1 MENREMIAKINE
13 LQELKR
19 MRDELDAAI
28 EAASDAVKA
37 GMGTEEYAVFGP
49 FRVTYKEVTSTRLD
63 TTAVRKAF
71 PAEALAPYLKTSTS
85 RPLKIT

>member
-1 MENREMIAKINE
+1 MENMEMVSNIQE

-28 EAASDAVKA
+28 EAAADRIKA
-37 GMGTEEYAVFGP
+37 ALGDTETATFGP
-49 FRVTYKEVTSTRLD
+49 YKVTYKTVTSTRLD
-63 TTAVRKAF
+63 TTAVKKAF

-85 RPLKIT
+85 RPLKIN

>member
-28 EAASDAVKA
+28 ESAQDDVKA
-37 GMGTEEYAVFGP
+37 AMGDLETAVFGP
-49 FRVTYKEVTSTRLD
+49 YKVTYKTTTSTRVD
-63 TTAVRKAF
+63 TAAIRKALTDEF
-71 PAEALAPYLKTSTS
+71 LAPFLKTTTS
-85 RPLKIT
+85 RPLRIT